1 MSNPHDNDDDYV
13 SATLG
18 VGSAETTRTINVV
31 AESAK
36 IDRELA
42 TSTAPVLIVIRG
54 IPQGRRYLLEGRT
67 TFVLGRGQTA
77 DIQIDDANVSR
88 NHAQISIEREQISIT
103 DQGSRNGT
111 FLNDEP
117 LGRATV
123 ELARED
129 MIKVGN
135 TILKYLPAG
144 QFETL
149 YHINIANAAHRDP
162 LTDLFNRQYI
172 SDVLEVEFKR
182 AKALH
187 TAMSVVFFDID
198 DFKLINDAHGHEG
211 GDHVLISLGACMR
224 EVGLGDHDL
233 AGRYGGEEFIVVL
246 SNSTVEEAAAVA
258 EKIRRHIKD
267 HAFMYAGQRIPVTV
281 SLGVA
286 AVTAE
291 SRRGADILR
300 LADTAMYE
308 SKRTGKNRV
317 TVAASVS

>member
-1 MSNPHDNDDDYV
+1 MSNPNENDDDYV
-13 SATLG
+13 SETLG
-18 VGSAETTRTINVV
+18 IGGAATTRTLNVA
-31 AESAK
+31 AEIAK

-54 IPQGRRYLLEGRT
+54 IPQGKRYLLEGQN
-67 TFVLGRGQTA
+67 TFVLGRGQAA

-88 NHAQISIEREQISIT
+88 HHLQIVLEGDRISIT
-103 DQGSRNGT
+103 DMGSRNGSY
-111 FLNDEP
+111 LNDE
-117 LGRATV
+117 LIGRATV
-123 ELARED
+123 ELAKED

-172 SDVLEVEFKR
+172 SEVLEVEFKR

-198 DFKLINDAHGHEG
+198 DFKAINDAFGHEG
-211 GDHVLISLGACMR
+211 GDHVLISLGACLK
-224 EVGLGDHDL
+224 GLGLREHDL
-233 AGRYGGEEFIVVL
+233 AGRFGGEEFIVVL
-246 SNSTVEEAAAVA
+246 SNSPADEAAEAA
-258 EKIRRHIKD
+258 EKIRKGIED
-267 HAFMYAGQRIPVTV
+267 YAFMYAGKRIPVTV

-286 AVTAE
+286 TIKPD
-291 SRRGADILR
+291 SRRGADVLR
-300 LADTAMYE
+300 MADTAMYE
-308 SKRTGKNRV
+308 SKRNGKNRV
-317 TVAASVS
+317 TIAP